1 MSEGAVINYGKY
13 VLKSDVKF
21 PTLKTINYD
30 GSGSVDASLR
40 GMYTSFQAAID
51 AIDSFNSRKSESD
64 AKEKP
69 ATRSKSVR
77 EGADNGGEP
86 VKLSA

>member
-1 MSEGAVINYGKY
+1 MAEGATITYGKF
-13 VLKSDVKF
+13 VLKSDPKF

-40 GMYTSFQAAID
+40 GLYTSFQAAID
-51 AIDSFNSRKSESD
+51 AIDSFTSIKSKSD

-77 EGADNGGEP
+77 EGADNGSESAQ
-86 VKLSA
+86 LSG